1 MENEGQKD
9 ITISMALYRRLIA
22 DQKFLRHLEALGVD
36 NWEGY
41 CGMGSDDDEEEDISD
56 AK

>member
-1 MENEGQKD
+1 MEDEGQKD
-9 ITISMALYRRLIA
+9 ITISMALYRRLIT

-41 CGMGSDDDEEEDISD
+41 QGMGEDEDEEISD